1 MSSGKEGVDM
11 TKSYMHWAWKLTQY
25 PIIDDSSK
33 KMGYGPT
40 KLEVFKRFWG
50 EEENKEKL

>member
-1 MSSGKEGVDM
+1 VSSGKEGVDM